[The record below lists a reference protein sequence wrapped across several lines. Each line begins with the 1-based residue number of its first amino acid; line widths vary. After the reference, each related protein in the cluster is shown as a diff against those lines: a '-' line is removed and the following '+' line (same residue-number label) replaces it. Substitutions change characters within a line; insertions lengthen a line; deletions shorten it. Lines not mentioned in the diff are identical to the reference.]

1 LRALIDKVEQV
12 ALNAVD
18 DGDISGMSKTRRW
31 ILLILAAV
39 GVLLIAAV
47 GLGIWFKQFA
57 SKVEPPMTALNI
69 YTDTL
74 IQRDYQSAYIITSP
88 AFRAATRYSEL
99 AGYQSKLTKE
109 MGNLKSAKQRHWQVD
124 EENGIAIAHIQADL
138 QYEQGVVTFQFVLR
152 KEDGIW
158 RVLSSQSSD
167 GTVLGQH

>member
-1 LRALIDKVEQV
+1 MR
-12 ALNAVD
+12 
-18 DGDISGMSKTRRW
+18 KTRLW

-47 GLGIWFKQFA
+47 CFGIWFKQFA
-57 SKVEPPMTALNI
+57 SKVEPPMNALNI

-74 IQRDYQSAYIITSP
+74 IQSDYQSAYTITSP

-99 AGYQSKLTKE
+99 VDYQSKLTEE
-109 MGNLKSAKQRHWQVD
+109 MGKLKSAKQTYWQVD
-124 EENGIAIAHIQADL
+124 EENGVAIAHIQANL
-138 QYEQGVVTFQFVLR
+138 QFERGMMTFQFVLR

-167 GTVLGQH
+167 GHVLGQH